1 MVFNKG
7 GKLIKSHK
15 FYLSGKE
22 LEVVDQ
28 YQYLGVK
35 LTHSG
40 SMQLAVSELA
50 DKASRA
56 WHGISNVIYT
66 NKRME
71 VNKAFGIFDSLVVPV
86 GTYCCEMWLPYI
98 LPEKSFKSF
107 ENLFNYWESLQ
118 CEKTNQQISR
128 MQLSVHKK
136 TSRLAVLGELGRY
149 PLFIKTLSH
158 CLNYKLSL
166 LNKSSD
172 T

>member
-66 NKRME
+66 NKMME
-71 VNKAFGIFDSLVVPV
+71 VK
-86 GTYCCEMWLPYI
+86 
-98 LPEKSFKSF
+98 KSIWYF
-107 ENLFNYWESLQ
+107 
-118 CEKTNQQISR
+118 
-128 MQLSVHKK
+128 
-136 TSRLAVLGELGRY
+136 
-149 PLFIKTLSH
+149 
-158 CLNYKLSL
+158 
-166 LNKSSD
+166 
-172 T
+172 